1 MLTVSDMLKI
11 LDNVPVWK
19 TLVTL
24 PRRVEALEKRLAAL
38 EAKPAA
44 PDWKTCA
51 RCGGAMAVTAEKP
64 DPVFGDAGKKIF
76 DLRCGACGHATTHHT

>member
-1 MLTVSDMLKI
+1 MLKI

-24 PRRVEALEKRLAAL
+24 PRRVEALEQRLAAL

-44 PDWKTCA
+44 PGWMTCKL
-51 RCGGAMAVTAEKP
+51 CGGAMDVTVERP
-64 DPVFGDAGKKIF
+64 DPVFGAMGKKRL
-76 DLRCGACGHATTHHT
+76 DLRCGACGRVTDHKT